1 MGAAAVAPDLN
12 FIPSALVK
20 RIDVL
25 TGGASSVYGA
35 DAVSGVVNFILDK
48 DFEGA
53 KVGVLGS
60 GFEHKNTNKE
70 AERINAARGFTAP
83 SGQAWD
89 GSGFDAYA
97 AFGGRFGDGRGHAT
111 VYLDH
116 PYFTALDHT
125 LNIDLVDESAGPA
138 ARVAVELSPDSARA
152 LIACIETALAR
163 AEM

>member
-1 MGAAAVAPDLN
+1 MCSYVTERAPVTG
-12 FIPSALVK
+12 SAKGPQGWFRL
-20 RIDVL
+20 
-25 TGGASSVYGA
+25 S
-35 DAVSGVVNFILDK
+35 
-48 DFEGA
+48 
-53 KVGVLGS
+53 
-60 GFEHKNTNKE
+60 
-70 AERINAARGFTAP
+70 
-83 SGQAWD
+83 
-89 GSGFDAYA
+89 
-97 AFGGRFGDGRGHAT
+97 HAT